1 MAGGSSEAGGVRVN
15 EKKVP
20 ILLVDDHRANLLSLE
35 ALLAS
40 PEYEIV
46 SVTSGA
52 EALAQLDRREF
63 AVILL
68 DLQMPTMDG
77 IETSL
82 EMRARAIQVGRRAP
96 IIFVTA
102 IDVDRAGILRA
113 YASGAVDF
121 MQKPLEPEVLS
132 AKVSVFAD
140 LYRARERYE
149 YERRAGEEEGRRFR
163 LLVESVKDYAIFV
176 LDPKGYVASW
186 NAGAERLKG
195 YTAAEIIGKH
205 FTIFYPPEDVA
216 AGKGVRELEVATR
229 EGRFEEEG
237 WRVRKDGTRLWAN
250 VTTTAM
256 HDPQSGALI
265 GFAKVTRDL
274 TEQLRNEERLR
285 RLAMETAALEARAA
299 AETEQRV
306 RREFLA
312 KAGEALAASSLDYRS
327 TLATVARLAVPE
339 LADWC
344 TVELMEPGAAAP
356 SQVAVVH
363 TDPLKVQFA
372 HELGKRY
379 PPDPN
384 APTGAPQVIRSGKSE
399 LYTEIPAALLEAG
412 AVDSEHLRLIQELR
426 LESAMIV
433 PLTGRDR
440 ILGALSFIYADSE
453 RRYTESDL
461 AFAEDFARRAAMAI
475 EYAEAHAALRANLEF
490 NERFLA
496 VLGHDLRN
504 PLAAIDMATGL
515 LRQRAASA
523 NDGSMARVLD
533 RVKSSSRRMSR
544 MIEQLLDVTRSR
556 LAGGLPLNPEPMDL
570 CDTLTG
576 IVSELRTA
584 HPSRNIVLRCQPLS
598 GTWDRDRLEQVF
610 SNLIANAIH
619 YGRAEKPVTVE
630 AREENGAILVDV
642 HNDGEPIPEEVR
654 VQLFNPFRRGSRD
667 SRASKTTGLGLGLY
681 ISRQIAEAH
690 GGGLD
695 AQSSSSEG
703 TTFRVTLPPRT
714 RLTPTSH

>member
-1 MAGGSSEAGGVRVN
+1 MAGGSSEAGGVRVS

-20 ILLVDDHRANLLSLE
+20 ILLVDDRPANLLSLE

-40 PEYEIV
+40 PEYEVV

-52 EALAQLDRREF
+52 EALAQLERREF

-68 DLQMPTMDG
+68 DVQMPTLDG

-82 EMRARAIQVGRRAP
+82 KMRARAIQLGRRDP

-102 IDVDRAGILRA
+102 IDVDRARILRA

-121 MQKPLEPEVLS
+121 MQKPLEPAVLS

-149 YERRAGEEEGRRFR
+149 SERRAGEEEARRFR

-176 LDPKGYVASW
+176 LDPKGYVATW

-205 FTIFYPPEDVA
+205 FTIFHPPEDVA
-216 AGKGVRELEVATR
+216 GKGVRALEVATR

-250 VTTTAM
+250 VTITVM

-274 TEQLRNEERLR
+274 TEHVRNEKRLR
-285 RLAMETAALEARAA
+285 QLARETAALEARAA

-306 RREFLA
+306 RRAFLA
-312 KAGEALAASSLDYRS
+312 KAGEALAASSLDYRA

-363 TDPLKVQFA
+363 TDARKVQLA
-372 HELGKRY
+372 RELGKRY
-379 PPDPN
+379 PPNPN
-384 APTGAPQVIRSGKSE
+384 ALTGAPQVIRSGKSE
-399 LYTEIPAALLEAG
+399 LYAEIPAALLEAG

-475 EYAEAHAALRANLEF
+475 ENAQAHAALRAALEF
-490 NERFLA
+490 NERFVA

-504 PLAAIDMATGL
+504 PLAAIDMAAGV
-515 LRQRAASA
+515 LRQRATSA

-544 MIEQLLDVTRSR
+544 MIEQLLDLTRSR

-610 SNLIANAIH
+610 SNLIANAID
-619 YGRAEKPVTVE
+619 YGRAEKPVIVE
-630 AREENGAILVDV
+630 ARQENGAVLVDV

-667 SRASKTTGLGLGLY
+667 SRASKTAGLGLGLF

-703 TTFRVTLPPRT
+703 TTFRVTLPRT
-714 RLTPTSH
+714 RLTQASH